1 MEGRERGR
9 GGQDCKCYFMDGMK
23 GRNGVS
29 GKVREE
35 DGRWE
40 WTVTV
45 CPGSLSLLW
54 PRIASGGSVRLYLR
68 DLPQHLSGGHALPG
82 QLPVHG

>member
-9 GGQDCKCYFMDGMK
+9 GGQDSKRYFMDSMK

-45 CPGSLSLLW
+45 CPRSLSFLW
-54 PRIASGGSVRLYLR
+54 SRIASGGSVRLTC
-68 DLPQHLSGGHALPG
+68 HNI
-82 QLPVHG
+82 